1 MRLIGHL
8 AEESAARTFGD
19 YLYVQGIENHIEH
32 EKTAGW
38 GVWINDED
46 KIEQAASLLTAFRAD
61 PKNERYG
68 TEAERA
74 AKLRAKEEA
83 DQAAYRKRLR
93 NRRHLFRPL
102 TAYGFGPLTFVLIAI
117 SVAVAFFSKLGA
129 EQEPIMSLFI
139 TNFTDRWDPT
149 LPEIRHGE
157 LWRLL
162 TPMFIH

>member
-102 TAYGFGPLTFVLIAI
+102 TAYGVGPLTFVLIAI
-117 SVAVAFFSKLGA
+117 GVALFILSGYGKDTQRL
-129 EQEPIMSLFI
+129 MSLFI
-139 TNFTDRWDPT
+139 TEYT
-149 LPEIRHGE
+149 
-157 LWRLL
+157 
-162 TPMFIH
+162 

>member
-19 YLYVQGIENHIEH
+19 YLYVQGIENHLEH
-32 EKTAGW
+32 EKAAGW
-38 GVWINDED
+38 GIWINDED
-46 KIEQAASLLTAFRAD
+46 KIEQAAILLAAFRAE

-83 DQAAYRKRLR
+83 DLSAYRKRLR

-102 TAYGFGPLTFVLIAI
+102 RGYGFGPLTFALIAI
-117 SVAVAFFSKLGA
+117 SVAVGIFSKLGE
-129 EQEPIMSLFI
+129 EQKPIMTLFI
-139 TNFTDRWDPT
+139 TSFTD
-149 LPEIRHGE
+149 
-157 LWRLL
+157 
-162 TPMFIH
+162 